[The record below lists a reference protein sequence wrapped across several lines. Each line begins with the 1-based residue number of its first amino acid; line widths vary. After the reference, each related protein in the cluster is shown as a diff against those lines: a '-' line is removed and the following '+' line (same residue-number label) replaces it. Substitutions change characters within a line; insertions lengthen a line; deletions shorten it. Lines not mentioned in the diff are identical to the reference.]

1 MDQSIHVLL
10 SVPRFSIGARLLCMQ
25 KARELEEA
33 AAFVRK
39 TKGQAAA
46 ESEFHYA
53 EKLHALKQITEHLLT
68 EESVITEAEFV
79 KAIRYLEYVVEV
91 E

>member
-10 SVPRFSIGARLLCMQ
+10 SAPRFSIGARLLCIQ

-33 AAFVRK
+33 VAFVRD
-39 TKGQAAA
+39 TKGVAAI

-53 EKLHALKQITEHLLT
+53 EKLHALKQIVEYLLNEGACT
-68 EESVITEAEFV
+68 SETEFV
-79 KAIRYLEYVVEV
+79 QAVRYLEDSN
-91 E
+91 

>member
-1 MDQSIHVLL
+1 
-10 SVPRFSIGARLLCMQ
+10 MQ

-39 TKGQAAA
+39 TKGQAAV

-53 EKLHALKQITEHLLT
+53 EKLHALKQITEHLLS
-68 EESVITEAEFV
+68 EASVITETEFV
-79 KAIRYLEYVVEV
+79 KAVGYLEDEV

>member
-1 MDQSIHVLL
+1 
-10 SVPRFSIGARLLCMQ
+10 MQ

-33 AAFVRK
+33 VAFVRN
-39 TKGQAAA
+39 TKGQAAI

-68 EESVITEAEFV
+68 ERSVITEAEFV
-79 KAIRYLEYVVEV
+79 QAVGYLEDVFGVG
-91 E
+91 

>member
-10 SVPRFSIGARLLCMQ
+10 SVPRFSIGASLLCMQ

-33 AAFVRK
+33 AAFIRN
-39 TKGQAAA
+39 TKGQAAV

-53 EKLHALKQITEHLLT
+53 EKLHALKQITQYLLS
-68 EESVITEAEFV
+68 EGSSVSEAEFAQAV
-79 KAIRYLEYVVEV
+79 GVFRS
-91 E
+91 

>member
-1 MDQSIHVLL
+1 MDPSIHVLL

-25 KARELEEA
+25 KAKELEEA
-33 AAFVRK
+33 AAHIRN

-53 EKLHALKQITEHLLT
+53 EKLHALKQITQYLLS
-68 EESVITEAEFV
+68 EGSAVSEAEFIEAV
-79 KAIRYLEYVVEV
+79 GSFGGY
-91 E
+91 

>member
-33 AAFVRK
+33 VAHIRN

-53 EKLHALKQITEHLLT
+53 EKLHALKQITQYLLS
-68 EESVITEAEFV
+68 EGSAVSEAEFV
-79 KAIRYLEYVVEV
+79 QAVGYLEVE
-91 E
+91 